1 METIGRYWK
10 SPVVIM
16 GVPFWAVRDPETPIY
31 LIKPRGS
38 EYPNSRVS
46 GLKIHTLNG
55 FWTLKPYYLGTWTLR
70 EGI

>member
-16 GVPFWAVRDPETPIY
+16 DVPFWAVRDPETPIY

-46 GLKIHTLNG
+46 GPKIHTLNG